1 MVRGIL
7 RCRKGAWIGPVLDIE
22 IFGNEFPLQQ
32 EILEVTERIQ
42 LSRIE
47 IESQI
52 AIYVRAIRS
61 ENRLLADA
69 DLASDET
76 HGLPRIVICPIRNAL
91 NRGHQFRYQIRTL
104 IGKSGV
110 HGQGTRRTVID
121 ADLRIRVKTRRYH
134 DLRGDEIGDS
144 DAFRA
149 LDEKCIDLAPV

>member
-7 RCRKGAWIGPVLDIE
+7 RCRKGAWIGPVLHIE

-76 HGLPRIVICPIRNAL
+76 HGLPGLSFA
-91 NRGHQFRYQIRTL
+91 Q
-104 IGKSGV
+104 SA
-110 HGQGTRRTVID
+110 TR
-121 ADLRIRVKTRRYH
+121 
-134 DLRGDEIGDS
+134 
-144 DAFRA
+144 
-149 LDEKCIDLAPV
+149 